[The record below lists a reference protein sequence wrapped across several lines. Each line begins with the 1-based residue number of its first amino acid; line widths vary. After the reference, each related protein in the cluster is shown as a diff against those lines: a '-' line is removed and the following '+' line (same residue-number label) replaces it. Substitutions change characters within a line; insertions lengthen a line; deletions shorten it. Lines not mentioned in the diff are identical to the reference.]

1 MSSMGSKFHFSVR
14 EEREC
19 SVASFLV
26 YFEFVEGETQIEIS
40 KPIAHEFKLH
50 TCVHQQ

>member
-1 MSSMGSKFHFSVR
+1 MSSMGSKFLFSVR
-14 EEREC
+14 EEGDC

-26 YFEFVEGETQIEIS
+26 CFEFVDGETQIEIS
-40 KPIAHEFKLH
+40 EPIAYEFKLH